1 MKKPLLTLVLTLVV
15 NYMFGQAN
23 CASAYDFGTI
33 SGNCTNQSGSL
44 YLAASAN
51 PTGNSCGN
59 RPSQFYR
66 FTVPANSTTVS
77 IKVTRTGS
85 SSLADNN
92 TFIEVSN
99 ATATACAG
107 ITGTNGGCNDISTLR
122 TYLVVA
128 GSTYYI
134 RINTSQPVN
143 GSATGYNYT
152 ICVTSNDNACTAT
165 TLVPGVPFYLSSVS
179 QASASTGFTAPACAT
194 GTANDD
200 VWFQFT
206 PGAANAT
213 INLFGIA
220 GSFSTSGVRVQ
231 VYNGTCAAP
240 TAIVGACAS
249 GSTATLTMNMS
260 GLSTSTVYYIRIYAA
275 GAGVLAGTNGQFS
288 ISVTPLQPA
297 VFGSGRMN
305 EIFRQTTLSGPNV
318 LDDPWEVTYGP
329 DGLLWV
335 TEAKGYKMH
344 RIDPNTGVD
353 QVVLDL
359 TQGGPFALVAGV
371 DYRKQYAGN
380 GPQGGMMG
388 MAIHPEFM
396 TDPLKRFVYL
406 AYVHDFVGTSP
417 TLPTGEVIYGDFYR
431 TWIVKFTWNGTTLG
445 SPEKICDTIRG
456 SNDHN
461 SGRMIIAPY
470 GGTNYLFYAVG
481 DMGGGQFG
489 NIQRPNH
496 AQNIMSCEGKIMRYN
511 LESDGQSGF
520 DNFIPDDNP
529 YNIGAWQSP
538 VWSKGIRN
546 NQGFAYAKIWGRD
559 IMYGT
564 SHGPFSDDELNI
576 IDRRKNY
583 GHPVVIGYAA
593 DGNYDGA
600 RAGQITYGGNPSNL
614 PVISSETFDRDSI
627 NTANP
632 DSYRDPIYSF
642 YDTAKGDLVTVN
654 SVQYIYNNVSSAY
667 TANGSWASEA
677 PSGMDFYSWS
687 NIPNWKNSVVVASL
701 KKGRVLRL
709 RLNNTGLNVIKT
721 GTTDT
726 ISYFGGTNRF
736 RDLAFSPSGKDMFVV
751 MEKSST
757 SSGPSSSNPIVP
769 ACAGCLQKYTFLGY
783 NVNTGSG
790 NRSYIPTID
799 SVAAGKPLP
808 ATFELANKVVINA
821 ANGNNNLWVPITDT
835 NSNVVAEIN
844 ARGLDLDTVTTVLY
858 TRTGIS
864 RIKNTVKYLNRNIT
878 ISPKLQ
884 PGGSIWIRLY
894 ISKTEYDQ
902 LVTDGGVGS
911 IGALKI
917 LKNNDSCQT
926 TISSTAAIATT
937 NIAEAFGSYA
947 YVLQG
952 DISAFASTAGLNHAA
967 SFYFATSLVTLP
979 VELLTFKGTLQN
991 NATLLQW
998 KTAQE
1003 INSSHFDVERSIDG
1017 SNFTGI
1023 GVVAAQGN
1031 STTETDYSYIDN
1043 DVTTLPVTV
1052 VYYRLKIVD
1061 ENGAFK
1067 YSNVVSITLP
1077 TIAGAITI
1085 APNPVVH
1092 EATVKID
1099 AAVSGKIQW
1108 NVTDNGGRVV
1118 MQNFNDLKKGRNI
1131 LSIDL
1136 SKLAAGVYY
1145 FNVQGAG
1152 LDQHIKL
1159 QKE

>member
-1 MKKPLLTLVLTLVV
+1 MKKPLLTLVLALFV
-15 NYMFGQAN
+15 NYMYGQAS
-23 CASAYDFGTI
+23 CATAYDFLTI
-33 SGNCTNQSGSL
+33 NGNYNTQSGSL
-44 YLAASAN
+44 YLAANAN
-51 PTGNSCGN
+51 PTGSCAN
-59 RPSQFYR
+59 RPSQFYK
-66 FTVPANSTTVS
+66 FTMPASSTTVS
-77 IKVTRTGS
+77 IRVTRTGT

-92 TFIEVSN
+92 TFIEVFN
-99 ATATACAG
+99 ASVNCAG
-107 ITGTNGGCNDISTLR
+107 ITSSMGCNDISTLR
-122 TYLVVA
+122 TYTVVG
-128 GSTYYI
+128 GSTYYF
-134 RINTSQPVN
+134 RVNTNQAVN
-143 GSATGYNYT
+143 GSSTGYNYT
-152 ICVTSNDNACTAT
+152 VSVISNDNPCTAT
-165 TLVPGVPFYLSSVS
+165 TMVPGVPFYLSSVS
-179 QASASTGFTAPACAT
+179 SASGSTGFTAPACAT
-194 GTANDD
+194 GNGNDD

-213 INLFGIA
+213 VNLFNIA
-220 GSFSTSGVRVQ
+220 AGLTGSGVRVQ
-231 VYNGTCAAP
+231 AYSGTCGTLAP
-240 TAIVGACAS
+240 IVGACAS
-249 GSTATLTMNMS
+249 GTATTLTLNLS
-260 GLSTSTVYYIRIYAA
+260 SLSTTSTYFIRVYGA
-275 GAGVLAGTNGQFS
+275 GAAILTGTAGQFS

-305 EIFRQTTLSGPNV
+305 EIFKQVTLSGPNV

-329 DGLLWV
+329 DGMLWV
-335 TEAKGYKMH
+335 TEAKGYRMH
-344 RIDPNTGVD
+344 RIDPATGVD

-359 TQGGPFALVAGV
+359 TQTSAFTPST
-371 DYRKQYAGN
+371 YRKQYSGN

-396 TDPLKRFVYL
+396 TNPLKQFVYL

-417 TLPTGEVIYGDFYR
+417 TLPTGEVISGDFYR

-445 SPEKICDTIRG
+445 SPQTICDTIRG

-461 SGRMIIAPY
+461 SGRMIIAPVN
-470 GGTNYLFYAVG
+470 GTPYLFYAVG

-496 AQNIMSCEGKIMRYN
+496 AQNKYSCEGKIMRYN
-511 LESDGQSGF
+511 LESDGDAGF
-520 DNFIPDDNP
+520 NAFVPNDNP
-529 YNIGAWQSP
+529 YSHDTYQSP
-538 VWSKGIRN
+538 VWSTGIRN
-546 NQGFAYAKIWGRD
+546 NQGFAYARVWGRD
-559 IMYGT
+559 IIYGT

-576 IDRRKNY
+576 IERRKNY
-583 GHPVVIGYAA
+583 GHPIVVGYAA
-593 DGNYDGA
+593 DGNYNNA

-614 PVISSETFDRDSI
+614 PVIVSETSNRDTI
-627 NTANP
+627 NAANA

-642 YDTAKGDLVTVN
+642 YDTASGSTSIVN
-654 SVQYIYNNVSSAY
+654 SVQYIYTNTSGAY
-667 TANGSWASEA
+667 TANGTWASEA

-687 NIPNWKNSVVVASL
+687 NIPGWKNSVVVASL

-709 RLNNTGLNVIKT
+709 RLNGPALTVVPTAGE
-721 GTTDT
+721 DT

-736 RDLAFSPSGKDMFVV
+736 RDLGFSPSGKDMFVV

-790 NRSYIPTID
+790 NRSYIPNTINI
-799 SVAAGKPLP
+799 AAGKPP
-808 ATFELANKVVINA
+808 VFDTANKVIINA
-821 ANGNNNLWVPITDT
+821 ANGNTNIWVPITDT
-835 NSNVVAEIN
+835 NSNVIAEIN
-844 ARGLDLDTVTTVLY
+844 ARGRDLGTVTTWLY

-864 RIKNTVKYLNRNIT
+864 RIRNGVKYLNRNIT
-878 ISPKLQ
+878 ISPELQ

-894 ISKTEYDQ
+894 ISKAEYDQ

-917 LKNNDSCQT
+917 LKNNDSSQMV
-926 TISSTAAIATT
+926 ISSNAAVATT
-937 NIAEAFGSYA
+937 NIAEAFGANA

-952 DISAFASTAGLNHAA
+952 DISEFATTGGANHAA

-1003 INSSHFDVERSIDG
+1003 INTSHFDVERSIDG
-1017 SNFTGI
+1017 INFTNI
-1023 GVVAAQGN
+1023 GAVAAQGN
-1031 STTETDYSYIDN
+1031 TSVETNYSHIDN

-1052 VYYRLKIVD
+1052 VYYRLKVVD
-1061 ENGAFK
+1061 LDGAIK
-1067 YSNVVSITLP
+1067 YSNVISVTLP
-1077 TIAGAITI
+1077 SVTGTITI
-1085 APNPVVH
+1085 APNPVVN
-1092 EATVKID
+1092 EATVRII
-1099 AAVSGKIQW
+1099 AAVNGKAQW
-1108 NVTDNGGRVV
+1108 TVTDNAGRVV
-1118 MQNFNDLKKGRNI
+1118 MQNFADLKKGHNI

-1145 FNVQGAG
+1145 YNVLGAG